1 MQCLWWAW
9 APLSLVCMHARH
21 FTQEVPM
28 NFREWEGLPVSP
40 QPLWQAVPENCRSV
54 INVPVSR
61 GPPSGI
67 RLPGQVDLVSKL
79 GSASCWRLA
88 VRRGE
93 NLKAPSPTRSR
104 RGHQTVYPG
113 PTNLAHQK
121 QLITTDF
128 PRCHVLRSCEPPLC
142 VTGWALWSTFAT
154 LYLNSENS
162 YSLHLRSS
170 SLLCLQIYYP
180 WITALQ
186 KLYECI

>member
-1 MQCLWWAW
+1 MDMILGQSLQTSTCSSPGTQSSALQTLQAMQCLWWAW

-88 VRRGE
+88 VRRGKISKLQVLPAATE
-93 NLKAPSPTRSR
+93 GTRQS
-104 RGHQTVYPG
+104 T
-113 PTNLAHQK
+113 LAQP
-121 QLITTDF
+121 I
-128 PRCHVLRSCEPPLC
+128 
-142 VTGWALWSTFAT
+142 
-154 LYLNSENS
+154 
-162 YSLHLRSS
+162 
-170 SLLCLQIYYP
+170 
-180 WITALQ
+180 
-186 KLYECI
+186 